1 MRGSAGGL
9 TPDLGIEGDAAPL
22 PLLDI
27 LEVKDYISNKNV
39 VRKY

>member
-9 TPDLGIEGDAAPL
+9 TPDLGIEEDAPPL

-27 LEVKDYISNKNV
+27 LKVKDYISKKNF